1 MRAFPVQ
8 KISFLMAVYLQ
19 LFSPLAIAS
28 LGDDSASVE
37 KDRDHFHCKL
47 LGQRKFASHQMKEIT
62 ADGIAIREYINN
74 EGKIFAISWNGSN
87 HPDLSA
93 LLGEYFE
100 EFKAKNISTPKLRG
114 QRSYSRLETDHII
127 LERSGHMRAVRGKAY
142 IPELVPVGVVIDELH

>member
-1 MRAFPVQ
+1 MRTFPVQ
-8 KISFLMAVYLQ
+8 KIIILAAVFLQ
-19 LFSPLAIAS
+19 LFSSLANAS
-28 LGDDSASVE
+28 LGDDSASIE
-37 KDRDHFHCKL
+37 KDRNHFHCKFQ
-47 LGQRKFASHQMKEIT
+47 GQKKFFTHQMKEIT

-74 EGKIFAISWNGSN
+74 DGKIFAVSWNGNS
-87 HPDLSA
+87 HPDLSS

-114 QRSYSRLETDHII
+114 QRSYSRMETDHIV